1 MAEKQ
6 VTKKNTLSTRW
17 AHFQSLSSQDKRRTI
32 TDLLFNNAM
41 YHHHCSWRL
50 SSSPSGFPSFISL
63 SSIVNII
70 SLTAA
75 KLPIALG
82 IAGCIVLTGTDI
94 SAGRAV
100 GLTACISAS
109 CCR

>member
-41 YHHHCSWRL
+41 YIIIVLAIIFIAIRV
-50 SSSPSGFPSFISL
+50 PQFISL
-63 SSIVNII
+63 SSIVNVI

-82 IAGCIVLTGTDI
+82 IQ
-94 SAGRAV
+94 AV
-100 GLTACISAS
+100 SSSPVPIFPQAVRLAFPPVSPPPC
-109 CCR
+109 